1 VTVLST
7 LNLIEIALQKA
18 KEARLT
24 LTGGNNVVNF
34 PQTPKA
40 WRSYFFLTLR
50 QAIYSGCGEAV
61 KILPN
66 PYKKPIAYGILAK
79 ALHQIFL
86 SGKKPEII
94 EYYNRLLDETIGTH

>member
-66 PYKKPIAYGILAK
+66 PFYS
-79 ALHQIFL
+79 L
-86 SGKKPEII
+86 SNIQLSKNPKE
-94 EYYNRLLDETIGTH
+94 ETIFPLQFSSLSQCL